1 MAEILT
7 PHNVESR
14 LIELSD
20 ELNAASQELMDAE
33 TIYFTTKATYEI
45 KLAQKRLEIAG
56 EYKGT
61 KTTVQEREDMAL
73 CALEDY
79 AIELATATALVKASK
94 SNVERIKFQIDIA
107 RSLGTSVRASY
118 DAL

>member
-1 MAEILT
+1 MSEIIT
-7 PHNVESR
+7 PQNVESR
-14 LIELSD
+14 LIQLSD
-20 ELNAASQELMDAE
+20 ELNEASQELMDSE
-33 TIYFTTKATYEI
+33 TVYYMTKATYEV

-61 KTTVQEREDMAL
+61 KTTVQERDDIAL

-79 AIELATATALVKASK
+79 AMEIAAATALVKASK

-107 RSLGTSVRASY
+107 RSLGTSVRSSY